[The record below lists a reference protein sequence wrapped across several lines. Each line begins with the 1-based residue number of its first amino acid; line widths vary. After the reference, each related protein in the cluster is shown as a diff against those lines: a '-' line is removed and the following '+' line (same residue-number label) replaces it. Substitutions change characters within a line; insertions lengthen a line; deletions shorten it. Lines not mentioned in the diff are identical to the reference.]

1 LCGRGRNHPG
11 GDAAQEAHRGEE
23 KELKPQ
29 AEVKVMKATSEE
41 GGEVLEDDNSGRNSI
56 KA

>member
-11 GDAAQEAHRGEE
+11 GDAAQEAHRSEE

-29 AEVKVMKATSEE
+29 AEVKVMKAT
-41 GGEVLEDDNSGRNSI
+41 VKKGRS
-56 KA
+56 AGR